1 MKKDS
6 GLALIERAKR
16 YEQRKAIIA
25 SEGAYSY
32 RQLLDASMRCASGLL
47 SDGDD
52 LKEKRVAYLIPP
64 GFQHVAVQWGIW
76 RAGGIAVPLSLFHPG
91 VELEYTITDADA
103 AVVVAHPEQEAK
115 LRPIAESLGRRFIL
129 TDELLRSGT
138 RPLPGVLPERR
149 SLILYTSGTTGRPK
163 GVVITHRNIMAQVT
177 SLVEAWGWIS
187 EDHILNVLPL
197 NHIHGIVNILTCAL
211 WVGAVCELS
220 ARFDAQ
226 DVWSRILKGK
236 ISVFMAVP
244 TIYVK
249 LVSSWK
255 SASPESRKKISRA
268 CPKMRLFVSGSAA
281 LPVNLLEEWK
291 AITGHTLLER
301 YGMTETGM
309 VLSNPLRGERV
320 PGSVGAPLPGVQV
333 RLVNEKGE
341 PVKDGIPGESRVK
354 SPMVF
359 LEYWKKPEATE
370 ASFRHG
376 WFCTGDIAVRE
387 KGRYKILGRSSS
399 DIIKTGGYKVSALE
413 IEGVLEA
420 HPEVE
425 ECAVVGIEDSVW
437 GERVGAA
444 LVIRAGSRLTSES
457 FLRWAEDRMA
467 GYKIPSRIRIV
478 TALPRNEMGKISKQL
493 VRRLFKDE

>member
-91 VELEYTITDADA
+91 AELEYTVTDADA
-103 AVVVAHPEQEAK
+103 AGVVAHPQQEAK

-138 RPLPGVLPERR
+138 RPLPGVLPDPR

-249 LVSSWK
+249 LVSSWT
-255 SASPESRKKISRA
+255 SASPS
-268 CPKMRLFVSGSAA
+268 
-281 LPVNLLEEWK
+281 
-291 AITGHTLLER
+291 
-301 YGMTETGM
+301 Y
-309 VLSNPLRGERV
+309 
-320 PGSVGAPLPGVQV
+320 
-333 RLVNEKGE
+333 
-341 PVKDGIPGESRVK
+341 
-354 SPMVF
+354 
-359 LEYWKKPEATE
+359 
-370 ASFRHG
+370 
-376 WFCTGDIAVRE
+376 
-387 KGRYKILGRSSS
+387 
-399 DIIKTGGYKVSALE
+399 
-413 IEGVLEA
+413 
-420 HPEVE
+420 
-425 ECAVVGIEDSVW
+425 
-437 GERVGAA
+437 
-444 LVIRAGSRLTSES
+444 
-457 FLRWAEDRMA
+457 
-467 GYKIPSRIRIV
+467 
-478 TALPRNEMGKISKQL
+478 
-493 VRRLFKDE
+493 